1 MSLSRPNRCRLDE
14 LPDYVSGQLSDQ
26 RTLEWDRH
34 LIACVGCQHAVAG
47 ERRLQALLS
56 AGCPSMS
63 GSLHAQLVA
72 LASSMPA
79 PPPLAGARSD
89 RGHHAPLEMVAPS
102 APPVH
107 RSPLK
112 SAAMATAAAGATAAV
127 AWTLTLAGPGAV
139 ATTVG
144 SVGGA
149 GPSPSVRPTTAS
161 SPGVGS
167 GAVRVRAVSTGW
179 TGSDSVRNLVLCEAQ
194 SGS

>member
-1 MSLSRPNRCRLDE
+1 MALSRPNRCRLDE
-14 LPDYVSGQLSDQ
+14 LPDYVSGQLSAQ

-47 ERRLQALLS
+47 ERRLQSLLS

-79 PPPLAGARSD
+79 PAAAGLHDHSRAYS
-89 RGHHAPLEMVAPS
+89 PLEMVAPS
-102 APPVH
+102 APPAH

-112 SAAMATAAAGATAAV
+112 SAALATAAAGATAAV

-139 ATTVG
+139 GSTVG
-144 SVGGA
+144 SVGGG
-149 GPSPSVRPTTAS
+149 GPSPTVRPTAS
-161 SPGVGS
+161 SS
-167 GAVRVRAVSTGW
+167 AATTGALRVRAVSTGW
-179 TGSDSVRNLVLCEAQ
+179 TGSTSVRNLVLCEAE
-194 SGS
+194 SRS